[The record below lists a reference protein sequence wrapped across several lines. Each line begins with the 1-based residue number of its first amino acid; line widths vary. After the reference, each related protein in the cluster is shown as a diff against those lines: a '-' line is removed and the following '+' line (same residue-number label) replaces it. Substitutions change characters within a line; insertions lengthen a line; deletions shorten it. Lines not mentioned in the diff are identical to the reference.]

1 MSKGT
6 MMQTARIE
14 FDFLSQ
20 DSGWWDSKLNEV
32 RETGMIGLESGRWT
46 YAGAIGWIRAD
57 AARAAEYE
65 KALQD
70 HAHKIALECIGI
82 ADTTQVGTE
91 TKTRIVGEVVTTETT
106 VGDMLGHRKLK
117 IDTRLKLASK
127 WDRQRYGEHVK
138 VEAVAADPLE
148 GFSNDELRELLAA
161 WRAHQATLEI
171 DVTPEPESPA
181 LQI

>member
-1 MSKGT
+1 MSKT
-6 MMQTARIE
+6 TLVRTTRIE
-14 FDFLSQ
+14 FDLLAQ
-20 DSGWWDSKLNEV
+20 DAGWWEGKLNEV
-32 RETGMIGLESGRWT
+32 RETGMIGLEAGRWT

-70 HAHKIALECIGI
+70 HAHKIALECLTI
-82 ADTTQVGTE
+82 ADTTEIGTE
-91 TKTRIVGEVVTTETT
+91 TKTRIVGEVTTTEITT
-106 VGDMLGHRKLK
+106 GDMLGHRKLK

-127 WDRQRYGEHVK
+127 WDRQRYGEQVK
-138 VEAVAADPLE
+138 IETVAVDPLA
-148 GFSNDELRELLAA
+148 GFSNDDLRGLLAA
-161 WRAHQATLEI
+161 WKAHQATLEI